1 MSQHPTMTVDGREIP
16 ITGERN
22 VLELCRKAGIE
33 IPSFCYHSDLSV
45 FGACRLCL
53 VEVEGRGVTTSCT
66 LAPEPGLRIRTST
79 AEIRDMRKVGVELLL
94 ASHDMNCPTCPKGD
108 NCKLQNL
115 ARRLGVREVPFPI
128 AAPTLPID
136 RSSPAVEINP
146 NRCVLCG
153 DCVRACQ
160 EISGVGALDFAHRGS
175 RAAVSPAFGKPLAD
189 VECVGCGQCARVCP
203 TGAIMPRSEV
213 EDVWRDLDDPRKT
226 VVVQIAPAVRVAV
239 GEAFGLAPG
248 AVSTGQL
255 AAALRRLGFD
265 QVYDTAFAAD
275 LTVIE
280 ESAEF
285 GRRLESGEQLPL
297 LTSCCPAWV
306 QAVERFYPELLGNL
320 STCRSPQQMFGA
332 LAKRQLP
339 AQLAVAPEDLVVVS
353 LMPCTAKKGE
363 ARRPEF
369 AGPHGRDVDH
379 VLTTRE
385 LARMIDERGLV
396 FAELEPEP
404 LDLPLG
410 FKTGAGL
417 IFGSTGGVAEAVLR
431 HLGAVRPSGQLQGA
445 ADAQSVRSLSVAV
458 GDRVLKV
465 AMVHGLARARALMD
479 EIRGGNPQG
488 YDLVEVMAC
497 PGGCVG
503 GAGQPPTT
511 RPDAREARAR
521 GLSEADRSLQ
531 LHTSGDNH
539 LVRQCYETLLGEP
552 GSDAAHA
559 LLHTHYHS
567 RRRLAED
574 ALTIIGD
581 QATDPASDRLQ
592 VRVCIGTNCHAR
604 GSQDLLRGVLDRVM
618 AEELTDRVDVGATFC
633 FEHCG
638 EAPNARVGDELMSAC
653 TLPALMAA
661 IEAALAST
669 PAAGAGAAP
678 GPRAAGAGPAAR
690 R

>member
-1 MSQHPTMTVDGREIP
+1 MSTRETMTVDGREVP
-16 ITGERN
+16 IAGERN

-53 VEVEGRGVTTSCT
+53 VDVEGRGVTTSCT
-66 LAPEPGLRIRTST
+66 LVPEPGLAIHTST
-79 AEIRDMRKVGVELLL
+79 AEIREMRKVGIELLL
-94 ASHDMNCPTCPKGD
+94 ASHDMSCPTCPKGD

-115 ARRLGVREVPFPI
+115 ARRLGVRDVPYPI
-128 AAPTLPID
+128 APPTLPVD
-136 RSSPAVEINP
+136 RSSAAIEINP

-160 EISGVGALDFAHRGS
+160 EIAGVGALDFAHRGS

-189 VECVGCGQCARVCP
+189 VECTGCGQCARVCP

-213 EDVWRDLDDPRKT
+213 ENVWRDLDDPRKT
-226 VVVQIAPAVRVAV
+226 VVVQIAPAVRVAI
-239 GEAFGLAPG
+239 GESFGLQPG

-275 LTVIE
+275 LTVVE

-285 GRRLESGEQLPL
+285 TRRLDSGERLPL
-297 LTSCCPAWV
+297 MTSCCPAWV
-306 QAVERFYPELLGNL
+306 QAVERFHPELLGNL
-320 STCRSPQQMFGA
+320 STCRSPQQMFGS
-332 LAKRQLP
+332 LAKRTLP
-339 AQLAVAPEDLVVVS
+339 DRLEVAREDLVVVS

-369 AGPHGRDVDH
+369 ADEVGPDVDH

-431 HLGAVRPSGQLQGA
+431 HVGGVRGPGELQ
-445 ADAQSVRSLSVAV
+445 AQDDPDGVRSLSVAV
-458 GDRVLKV
+458 GDRVLKLAV
-465 AMVHGLARARALMD
+465 VHGLARARALVD
-479 EIRGGNPQG
+479 EIRDGNPAG

-503 GAGQPPTT
+503 GAGQPQTT
-511 RPDAREARAR
+511 RPDARARRAR
-521 GLSEADRSLQ
+521 GLTEADRSLQ

-539 LVRQCYETLLGEP
+539 LVRECYAGLLGEP
-552 GSDAAHA
+552 GGEVAHE

-574 ALTIIGD
+574 ALSIIGGD
-581 QATDPASDRLQ
+581 GAEDRLQ
-592 VRVCIGTNCHAR
+592 VRVCVGSTCHAR
-604 GSQDLLRGVLDRVM
+604 GSQDLLGGVLDWVTEHDL
-618 AEELTDRVDVGATFC
+618 ADRVDVGATFC
-633 FEHCG
+633 FENCE
-638 EAPNARVGDELMSAC
+638 EAPNARVGQDLVPAC
-653 TLPALMAA
+653 TLPVLVGV
-661 IEAALAST
+661 IEEALAAM
-669 PAAGAGAAP
+669 PARRRAPALAGPVP
-678 GPRAAGAGPAAR
+678 GP
-690 R
+690 

>member
-1 MSQHPTMTVDGREIP
+1 MSTQNTMIVDGREVP
-16 ITGERN
+16 IAGERN

-53 VEVEGRGVTTSCT
+53 VEIEGGGVTTSCT
-66 LAPEPGLRIRTST
+66 LVPEPGLRVRTST
-79 AEIRDMRKVGVELLL
+79 AEIREMRKVGVELLL
-94 ASHDMNCPTCPKGD
+94 ASHDMNCPTCPKGS

-115 ARRLGVREVPFPI
+115 ARRLGVREVPYPT

-160 EISGVGALDFAHRGS
+160 ELTGIGALDFAHRGS

-213 EDVWRDLDDPRKT
+213 EDVWDQLDDPRKT
-226 VVVQIAPAVRVAV
+226 VVVQIAPAVRVAI
-239 GEAFGLAPG
+239 GEAFGLAAG
-248 AVSTGQL
+248 EISTGQL
-255 AAALRRLGFD
+255 VAALRRLGFD

-285 GRRLESGEQLPL
+285 TRRLGRGEALPL

-306 QAVERFYPELLGNL
+306 QTVERFHPELLGNL

-332 LAKRQLP
+332 VARRTLP
-339 AQLAVAPEDLVVVS
+339 ERLAVAPEDLVVVS
-353 LMPCTAKKGE
+353 IMPCTAKKTE

-369 AGPHGRDVDH
+369 AGAHGRDVDH

-385 LARMIDERGLV
+385 LARMIDERGLM

-417 IFGSTGGVAEAVLR
+417 IFGSTGGVSEAVLR
-431 HLGAVRPSGQLQGA
+431 HLGAVRGPAQALQA
-445 ADAQSVRSLSVAV
+445 AVDPDGVRSLSVAL
-458 GDRVLKV
+458 GDQVLRVAV
-465 AMVHGLARARALMD
+465 VHGLARARAVMD
-479 EIRGGNPQG
+479 RIQDGNPDG
-488 YDLVEVMAC
+488 YHLVEVMAC

-511 RPDAREARAR
+511 LPDAHARRAA
-521 GLSEADRSLQ
+521 GLREADRSLQ
-531 LHTSGDNH
+531 LHASADNH
-539 LVRQCYETLLGEP
+539 LVQACYEEILGEP
-552 GSDAAHA
+552 GGPVAHQA
-559 LLHTHYHS
+559 LHTHYHS

-574 ALTIIGD
+574 ALTIIGGDLGD
-581 QATDPASDRLQ
+581 QLP
-592 VRVCIGTNCHAR
+592 VRVCIGSNCHAH
-604 GSQDLLRGVLDRVM
+604 GSQDVLRGLLDWVTGNDL
-618 AEELTDRVDVGATFC
+618 ADRVDVGATFC
-633 FEHCG
+633 LENCG
-638 EAPNARVGDELMSAC
+638 QAPNARVGDRLMSSC
-653 TLPALMAA
+653 ELPDLIAA
-661 IEAALAST
+661 VEAALA
-669 PAAGAGAAP
+669 
-678 GPRAAGAGPAAR
+678 AR
-690 R
+690 PPEGVR